1 MANEL
6 AQPKVDVKDG
16 QINFK
21 NVDRFKSDFEQII
34 QRNSNFIVTD
44 ETLTGS
50 KKARAE
56 LRNAAKE
63 SASWRSK
70 IKAELLKPFDEV
82 AEIAIS
88 FEKKAKSAADAIDS
102 DVKVFDEA
110 EKQKRLDG
118 LKTYID
124 ARAKELGIET
134 ITEFNDKHLI
144 KGNFNGTKPKQKFID
159 EFIEPELARLVS
171 EKKLKIANIAAV
183 RNYAESKGF
192 DPEGYIHSLDFKTL
206 AQIMG
211 DIDGDVERKK
221 KREEAEKAIA
231 EMEAQKEQ
239 ERLDR
244 AKSAGDKKVDEE
256 TGEVIQERFPR
267 IEYPPVVKI
276 YIIEAKNEQERLFI
290 DQTLHVSQIPY
301 RTKEY

>member
-1 MANEL
+1 MINEL

-21 NVDRFKSDFEQII
+21 NVNQFKSDFEQII

-63 SASWRSK
+63 SAAWRSK
-70 IKAELLKPFDEV
+70 IKAELLKPFEYV

-88 FEKKAKSAADAIDS
+88 FEKQAKSAADAIDS

-118 LKTYID
+118 LKTYVD

-159 EFIEPELARLVS
+159 EFIEPELSRLVS
-171 EKKLKIANIAAV
+171 EKELKIANAAAV
-183 RNYAESKGF
+183 KNYAESKGF
-192 DPEGYIHSLDFKTL
+192 EPEGYIHSLDFKTL

-211 DIDGDVERKK
+211 DIDGDVGRKR

-231 EMEAQKEQ
+231 EMEEKIEN
-239 ERLDR
+239 
-244 AKSAGDKKVDEE
+244 AKSTGNKKVDEE
-256 TGEVIQERFPR
+256 TGEIIQNTQ
-267 IEYPPVVKI
+267 PVPEKTYNRTL
-276 YIIEAKNEQERLFI
+276 YIIEATSAQLNQLADYMKSNGIAFRGE
-290 DQTLHVSQIPY
+290 
-301 RTKEY
+301 K

>member
-1 MANEL
+1 MTNEL

-21 NVDRFKSDFEQII
+21 NVDQFKSDFEQII

-110 EKQKRLDG
+110 EKQKRLYG
-118 LKTYID
+118 LKNYID

-134 ITEFNDKHLI
+134 ITEFDDKHLI
-144 KGNFNGTKPKQKFID
+144 KSNFNGTKPKQKFID

-231 EMEAQKEQ
+231 EMEARKEQ
-239 ERLDR
+239 EKIEN
-244 AKSAGDKKVDEE
+244 AKSTGNKKVDEE
-256 TGEVIQERFPR
+256 TGEIIQNTQ
-267 IEYPPVVKI
+267 PVPEKTYNRTL
-276 YIIEAKNEQERLFI
+276 YIIEATSAQLNQLADYMKSNGIAFRGE
-290 DQTLHVSQIPY
+290 
-301 RTKEY
+301 K

>member
-21 NVDRFKSDFEQII
+21 NVDQFKSDFERII

-63 SASWRSK
+63 SAAWRSK

-171 EKKLKIANIAAV
+171 EKELKIANIAAV

-244 AKSAGDKKVDEE
+244 AKSTGDKKVDEE
-256 TGEVIQERFPR
+256 TGEIIQNPQ
-267 IEYPPVVKI
+267 PVVEKTYNRTL
-276 YIIEAKNEQERLFI
+276 YIIEATSAQLNQLANYMKSNSIAFRGE
-290 DQTLHVSQIPY
+290 
-301 RTKEY
+301 K

>member
-21 NVDRFKSDFEQII
+21 NVDQFKSDFEQII

-44 ETLTGS
+44 ETITGS

-171 EKKLKIANIAAV
+171 EKELKIANIAAV

-221 KREEAEKAIA
+221 RREEAEKAIA

-239 ERLDR
+239 KRLDR

-256 TGEVIQERFPR
+256 TGEIIQNPQ
-267 IEYPPVVKI
+267 PVVEKTYNRTL
-276 YIIEAKNEQERLFI
+276 YIIEATSAQLNQLANYMKSNGIAFRGE
-290 DQTLHVSQIPY
+290 
-301 RTKEY
+301 K

>member
-21 NVDRFKSDFEQII
+21 NVDQFKSDFERII

-88 FEKKAKSAADAIDS
+88 FEKEAKSAADAIDS

-118 LKTYID
+118 LKNYID

-134 ITEFNDKHLI
+134 ITEFDDKHLI

-171 EKKLKIANIAAV
+171 EKELKIANVAAV

-256 TGEVIQERFPR
+256 TGEIIQNPQ
-267 IEYPPVVKI
+267 PVVEKTYNRTL
-276 YIIEAKNEQERLFI
+276 YIIEATSAQLNQLANYMKSNGIAFRGE
-290 DQTLHVSQIPY
+290 
-301 RTKEY
+301 K

>member
-1 MANEL
+1 MINEL

-21 NVDRFKSDFEQII
+21 NVNQFKSDFEQII

-63 SASWRSK
+63 SAAWRSK
-70 IKAELLKPFDEV
+70 IKAELLKPFEYV

-88 FEKKAKSAADAIDS
+88 FEKQAKSAADAIDS

-118 LKTYID
+118 LKTYVD

-159 EFIEPELARLVS
+159 EFIEPELSRLVS
-171 EKKLKIANIAAV
+171 EKELKIANAAAV
-183 RNYAESKGF
+183 KNYAESKVYE
-192 DPEGYIHSLDFKTL
+192 PEGYIHSLDFKTL

-211 DIDGDVERKK
+211 DIDGDVGRKR

-231 EMEAQKEQ
+231 EMEARKEQ
-239 ERLDR
+239 EKIEN
-244 AKSAGDKKVDEE
+244 AKSTGNKKVDEE
-256 TGEVIQERFPR
+256 TGEIIQNTQ
-267 IEYPPVVKI
+267 PVPEKTYNRTL
-276 YIIEAKNEQERLFI
+276 YIIEATSAQLNQLADYMKSNGIAFRGE
-290 DQTLHVSQIPY
+290 
-301 RTKEY
+301 K

>member
-1 MANEL
+1 MKNDL
-6 AQPKVDVKDG
+6 SQPKVDVQDG
-16 QINFK
+16 KINFK
-21 NVDRFKSDFEQII
+21 NVDQFKSDFEQII
-34 QRNSNFIVTD
+34 QRNSNFIVID

-56 LRNAAKE
+56 LRKVAKE
-63 SASWRSK
+63 SAAWRSK

-88 FEKKAKSAADAIDS
+88 FEKKAKSAADAIDL

-118 LKTYID
+118 LREYVD
-124 ARAKELGIET
+124 ARSKELGIET

-159 EFIEPELARLVS
+159 DFIEPELSRLVS
-171 EKKLKIANIAAV
+171 EKELKIENIAAV
-183 RNYAESKGF
+183 KNYAESKGF

-211 DIDGDVERKK
+211 DIDGDVERKL

-231 EMEAQKEQ
+231 EMEARKEQ
-239 ERLDR
+239 EKIES
-244 AKSAGDKKVDEE
+244 AKSTGDKKVDEE
-256 TGEVIQERFPR
+256 TGEIVQDVQ
-267 IEYPPVVKI
+267 PVPEKTYNRAL
-276 YIIEAKNEQERLFI
+276 YIIEATSAQLNQLADYMKTNGIKFRGE
-290 DQTLHVSQIPY
+290 
-301 RTKEY
+301 K

>member
-21 NVDRFKSDFEQII
+21 NVDQFKSDFEQII

-171 EKKLKIANIAAV
+171 EKELKIANIAAV

-211 DIDGDVERKK
+211 DIDGDVGRKK
-221 KREEAEKAIA
+221 RREEAEKAIV

-239 ERLDR
+239 KRLDR

-256 TGEVIQERFPR
+256 TGEIIQNPQ
-267 IEYPPVVKI
+267 PVVEKTYNRTL
-276 YIIEAKNEQERLFI
+276 YIIEATSAQLNQLANYMKSNDIAFRGE
-290 DQTLHVSQIPY
+290 
-301 RTKEY
+301 K

>member
-1 MANEL
+1 MINEL

-21 NVDRFKSDFEQII
+21 NVDQFKSDFEQII

-63 SASWRSK
+63 SAAWRSK
-70 IKAELLKPFDEV
+70 IKAELLKPFEDV

-88 FEKKAKSAADAIDS
+88 FEKQAKSAADAIDS

-118 LKTYID
+118 LKTYVD

-159 EFIEPELARLVS
+159 EFIEPELSRLVS
-171 EKKLKIANIAAV
+171 EKELKIANVAAV
-183 RNYAESKGF
+183 KNYAESKGF

-211 DIDGDVERKK
+211 DIDGDVERKR

-231 EMEAQKEQ
+231 EMAARKEQ
-239 ERLDR
+239 EKIEN
-244 AKSAGDKKVDEE
+244 AKSTGNKKVDEE
-256 TGEVIQERFPR
+256 TGEIIQNTQ
-267 IEYPPVVKI
+267 PVPEKTYNRTL
-276 YIIEAKNEQERLFI
+276 YIIEATSAQLNQLADYMKSNGIAFRGE
-290 DQTLHVSQIPY
+290 
-301 RTKEY
+301 K

>member
-21 NVDRFKSDFEQII
+21 NVDQFKSDFEQII

-171 EKKLKIANIAAV
+171 EKELKIANIAAV

-221 KREEAEKAIA
+221 RREEAEKAIA

-239 ERLDR
+239 KRLDR
-244 AKSAGDKKVDEE
+244 AKSVGDKKVDEE
-256 TGEVIQERFPR
+256 TGEIIQNPQ
-267 IEYPPVVKI
+267 PVVEKTYNRTL
-276 YIIEAKNEQERLFI
+276 YIIEATSAQLNQLANYMKSNGIAFRGE
-290 DQTLHVSQIPY
+290 
-301 RTKEY
+301 K

>member
-21 NVDRFKSDFEQII
+21 NVDQFKSDFEQII

-171 EKKLKIANIAAV
+171 EKELKIANIAAV

-211 DIDGDVERKK
+211 DIDGDVGRKK
-221 KREEAEKAIA
+221 RREEAEKAIV

-239 ERLDR
+239 KRLDR

-256 TGEVIQERFPR
+256 TGEIIQNPQ
-267 IEYPPVVKI
+267 PVVEKTYNRTL
-276 YIIEAKNEQERLFI
+276 YIIEATSAQLNQLANYMKSNGIAFRGE
-290 DQTLHVSQIPY
+290 
-301 RTKEY
+301 K

>member
-21 NVDRFKSDFEQII
+21 NVDQFKSDFEQII

-171 EKKLKIANIAAV
+171 EKELKIANIAAV

-221 KREEAEKAIA
+221 RREEAEKAIA

-239 ERLDR
+239 EMLDR
-244 AKSAGDKKVDEE
+244 TKSAGDKKVDEE
-256 TGEVIQERFPR
+256 TGEIIQNPQ
-267 IEYPPVVKI
+267 PVVEKTYNRTL
-276 YIIEAKNEQERLFI
+276 YIIEATSAQLNQLANYMKSNGIAFRGE
-290 DQTLHVSQIPY
+290 
-301 RTKEY
+301 K

>member
-21 NVDRFKSDFEQII
+21 NVDQFKSDFEQII

-102 DVKVFDEA
+102 DVKVFDEV

-171 EKKLKIANIAAV
+171 EKELKIANIAAV

-211 DIDGDVERKK
+211 DIDGDVGRKK
-221 KREEAEKAIA
+221 RREEAEKAIA

-239 ERLDR
+239 KRLDR

-256 TGEVIQERFPR
+256 TGEIIQNPQ
-267 IEYPPVVKI
+267 PVVEKTYNRTL
-276 YIIEAKNEQERLFI
+276 YIIEATSAQLNQLANYMKSNGIAFRGE
-290 DQTLHVSQIPY
+290 
-301 RTKEY
+301 K

>member
-21 NVDRFKSDFEQII
+21 NVDQFKSDFEQII

-171 EKKLKIANIAAV
+171 EKELKIANIAAV

-221 KREEAEKAIA
+221 RREEAEKAIA
-231 EMEAQKEQ
+231 EMEAKKEQ
-239 ERLDR
+239 KRLDR
-244 AKSAGDKKVDEE
+244 AKSAGDKKFDEE
-256 TGEVIQERFPR
+256 TGEIIQNPQ
-267 IEYPPVVKI
+267 PVVEKTYNRTL
-276 YIIEAKNEQERLFI
+276 YIIEATSAQLNQLANYMKSNGIAFRGE
-290 DQTLHVSQIPY
+290 
-301 RTKEY
+301 K

>member
-1 MANEL
+1 MTNEL

-21 NVDRFKSDFEQII
+21 NVDQFKSDFEQII

-118 LKTYID
+118 LKNYID

-134 ITEFNDKHLI
+134 ITEFDDKHLI

-171 EKKLKIANIAAV
+171 EKELKIANVAAV

-256 TGEVIQERFPR
+256 TGEVIQNPQ
-267 IEYPPVVKI
+267 PVVEKTYNRTL
-276 YIIEAKNEQERLFI
+276 YIIEATSAQLNQLANYMKSNGIAFRGE
-290 DQTLHVSQIPY
+290 
-301 RTKEY
+301 K

>member
-1 MANEL
+1 MTNEL

-21 NVDRFKSDFEQII
+21 NVDQFKSDFEQII

-110 EKQKRLDG
+110 EKQKRLYG
-118 LKTYID
+118 LKNYID

-134 ITEFNDKHLI
+134 ITEFDDKHLI

-221 KREEAEKAIA
+221 KREEAEAAIA
-231 EMEAQKEQ
+231 EMEAQKEH

-256 TGEVIQERFPR
+256 TGEVIQNPQQV
-267 IEYPPVVKI
+267 IEKTYNRTL
-276 YIIEAKNEQERLFI
+276 YIIEATSAQLNQLANYMKSNDIAFRGE
-290 DQTLHVSQIPY
+290 
-301 RTKEY
+301 K

>member
-21 NVDRFKSDFEQII
+21 NVDQFKSDFERII

-63 SASWRSK
+63 SAAWRSK

-118 LKTYID
+118 LKNYID

-171 EKKLKIANIAAV
+171 EKELKIANIAAV

-244 AKSAGDKKVDEE
+244 AKSTGDKKVDEE
-256 TGEVIQERFPR
+256 TGEIIQNPQ
-267 IEYPPVVKI
+267 PVVEKTYNRTL
-276 YIIEAKNEQERLFI
+276 YIIEATSAQLNQLANYMKSNSIAFRGE
-290 DQTLHVSQIPY
+290 
-301 RTKEY
+301 K

>member
-1 MANEL
+1 MINEL

-21 NVDRFKSDFEQII
+21 NVNQFKSDFEQII

-63 SASWRSK
+63 SAAWRSK
-70 IKAELLKPFDEV
+70 IKAELLKPFEYV

-88 FEKKAKSAADAIDS
+88 FEKQAKSAADAIDS
-102 DVKVFDEA
+102 DVKVFDQA

-118 LKTYID
+118 LKTYVD

-159 EFIEPELARLVS
+159 EFIEPELSRLVS
-171 EKKLKIANIAAV
+171 EKELKIANAAAV
-183 RNYAESKGF
+183 KNYAESKGF
-192 DPEGYIHSLDFKTL
+192 EPEGYIHSLDFKTL

-211 DIDGDVERKK
+211 DIDGDVGRKR

-231 EMEAQKEQ
+231 EMEARKEQ
-239 ERLDR
+239 EKIEN
-244 AKSAGDKKVDEE
+244 AKSTGNKKVDEE
-256 TGEVIQERFPR
+256 TGEIIQNTQ
-267 IEYPPVVKI
+267 PVPEKTYNRTL
-276 YIIEAKNEQERLFI
+276 YIIEATSAQLNQLADYMKSNGIAFRGE
-290 DQTLHVSQIPY
+290 
-301 RTKEY
+301 K

>member
-21 NVDRFKSDFEQII
+21 NVDQFKSDFEQII

-171 EKKLKIANIAAV
+171 EKELKIANIAAV

-211 DIDGDVERKK
+211 DIDGDVGRKK
-221 KREEAEKAIA
+221 RREEAEKAIA

-239 ERLDR
+239 KRLDR

-256 TGEVIQERFPR
+256 TGEIIQNPQ
-267 IEYPPVVKI
+267 PVVEKTYNRTL
-276 YIIEAKNEQERLFI
+276 YIIEATSAQLNQLANYMKSNGIAFRGE
-290 DQTLHVSQIPY
+290 
-301 RTKEY
+301 K

>member
-1 MANEL
+1 MINEL

-21 NVDRFKSDFEQII
+21 NVDQFKSDFEQII

-50 KKARAE
+50 KRARAE

-63 SASWRSK
+63 SAAWRSK
-70 IKAELLKPFDEV
+70 IKAELLKPFEDV

-88 FEKKAKSAADAIDS
+88 FEKQAKSAADAIDS

-118 LKTYID
+118 LKTYVD

-144 KGNFNGTKPKQKFID
+144 KSNFNGTKPKQKFID
-159 EFIEPELARLVS
+159 EFIEPELSRLVS
-171 EKKLKIANIAAV
+171 EKELKIANASAV
-183 RNYAESKGF
+183 KNYAESKGF

-211 DIDGDVERKK
+211 DIDGDVERKR

-231 EMEAQKEQ
+231 EMEARKEQ
-239 ERLDR
+239 EKIEN
-244 AKSAGDKKVDEE
+244 AKSTGNKKVDEE
-256 TGEVIQERFPR
+256 TGEIIQNTH
-267 IEYPPVVKI
+267 PVPEKTYNRTL
-276 YIIEAKNEQERLFI
+276 YIIEATSAQLNQLADYMKSNNIAFRGE
-290 DQTLHVSQIPY
+290 
-301 RTKEY
+301 K

>member
-21 NVDRFKSDFEQII
+21 NVDQFKSDFEQII

-118 LKTYID
+118 LKNYID

-171 EKKLKIANIAAV
+171 EKELKIANIAAV

-239 ERLDR
+239 ERLER

-256 TGEVIQERFPR
+256 TGEIIQNPQ
-267 IEYPPVVKI
+267 PVVEKTYNRTL
-276 YIIEAKNEQERLFI
+276 YIIEATSAELNQLANYMKSNGIAFRGE
-290 DQTLHVSQIPY
+290 
-301 RTKEY
+301 K

>member
-1 MANEL
+1 MSNEL

-21 NVDRFKSDFEQII
+21 NVDQFKSDFEQII

-171 EKKLKIANIAAV
+171 EKELKIANIAAV

-211 DIDGDVERKK
+211 DIDGDVGRKK
-221 KREEAEKAIA
+221 RREEAEKAIV

-239 ERLDR
+239 KRLDR

-256 TGEVIQERFPR
+256 TGEIIQNPQL
-267 IEYPPVVKI
+267 VVEKTYNRTL
-276 YIIEAKNEQERLFI
+276 YIIEATSAQLNQLANYMKSNGIAFRGE
-290 DQTLHVSQIPY
+290 
-301 RTKEY
+301 K

>member
-21 NVDRFKSDFEQII
+21 NVDQFKSDFEQII

-118 LKTYID
+118 LKNYID

-171 EKKLKIANIAAV
+171 EKELKIANIAAV

-231 EMEAQKEQ
+231 EMEVQKER

-244 AKSAGDKKVDEE
+244 AKSTGDKKIDEE
-256 TGEVIQERFPR
+256 TGEIIQNPQ
-267 IEYPPVVKI
+267 PVVEKTYNRTL
-276 YIIEAKNEQERLFI
+276 YIIEATSAQLNQLANYMKSNGIAFRGE
-290 DQTLHVSQIPY
+290 
-301 RTKEY
+301 K

>member
-21 NVDRFKSDFEQII
+21 NVDQFKSDFEQII

-110 EKQKRLDG
+110 EKQKRLYG
-118 LKTYID
+118 LKNYID

-134 ITEFNDKHLI
+134 ITEFDDKHLI

>member
-6 AQPKVDVKDG
+6 AQPKVNVKDG

-21 NVDRFKSDFEQII
+21 NVDQFKSDFEQII

-171 EKKLKIANIAAV
+171 EKELKIANIAAV

-211 DIDGDVERKK
+211 DIDGDVGRKK
-221 KREEAEKAIA
+221 RREEAEKAIV

-239 ERLDR
+239 KRLDR

-256 TGEVIQERFPR
+256 TGEIIQNPQ
-267 IEYPPVVKI
+267 PVVEKTYNRTL
-276 YIIEAKNEQERLFI
+276 YIIEATSAQLNQLANYMKSNGIAFRGE
-290 DQTLHVSQIPY
+290 
-301 RTKEY
+301 K

>member
-21 NVDRFKSDFEQII
+21 NVDQFKSDFEQII

-110 EKQKRLDG
+110 EKQKRLYG
-118 LKTYID
+118 LKNYID

-134 ITEFNDKHLI
+134 ITEFDDKHLI

-256 TGEVIQERFPR
+256 TGEIIQNPQ
-267 IEYPPVVKI
+267 PVVEKTYNRTL
-276 YIIEAKNEQERLFI
+276 YIIEATSAQLNQLANYMKSNDIAFRGE
-290 DQTLHVSQIPY
+290 
-301 RTKEY
+301 K